1 MGIGIPRGRA
11 KAASLSCL
19 QPAFWRL
26 YVRAV
31 HGLDVAVVVA
41 VMRVLLL
48 LLLLPLHCSLLLPP
62 RSQNIQSALEQV
74 CM

>member
-1 MGIGIPRGRA
+1 MGIHIPRGRA

-19 QPAFWRL
+19 QPVFWRL

-41 VMRVLLL
+41 VMPVLLL

-62 RSQNIQSALEQV
+62 RPQNIQSALEQV